1 MFIQWRNKEIKDG
14 LKDVPNFD
22 FDINTTIIDILV
34 NNNITVSKREA
45 REFLTSGSIT
55 VNGEKILDEN
65 KIIDKSILIEDNY
78 LIIRKGKKKY
88 FIGKIK

>member
-1 MFIQWRNKEIKDG
+1 MVQFYYYNIMII
-14 LKDVPNFD
+14 LKKGC
-22 FDINTTIIDILV
+22 INMSILEV
-34 NNNITVSKREA
+34 KNLSK
-45 REFLTSGSIT
+45 T